1 MLLTRYNNIELE
13 CGLDESGAGTAFG
26 PVVASAVIM
35 PSDWSHPLL
44 NDSKKV
50 SEKNRNL
57 LADEIKKHALAWS
70 VAEVS
75 AEVIDQINILQA
87 RFEAMNIAVTTL
99 NIRPEHL
106 LVDGNRF
113 VNRTDIPYTCIVK
126 GDAKYTSIAAAS
138 ILAKVY
144 RDNLMTEAGDEYN
157 KWNIAKH
164 KGYLTKEHIELISRW
179 GISDRHRKSFLK
191 NYI

>member
-1 MLLTRYNNIELE
+1 MLKTRYNNIELE

-35 PSDWSHPLL
+35 PIDWSHPLL

-57 LADEIKKHALAWS
+57 LADEIKKNALAWS

-75 AEVIDQINILQA
+75 AEVIDRINILQA
-87 RFEAMNIAVTTL
+87 RFEAMNIAISRL
-99 NIRPEHL
+99 NIKPEYL

-113 VNRTDIPYTCIVK
+113 INKTDIPHTCIVK
-126 GDAKYTSIAAAS
+126 GDAKYTGIAAAS

-144 RDNLMTEAGDEYN
+144 RDQLMIECGEKYN
-157 KWNIAKH
+157 RWNIPKH
-164 KGYLTKEHIELISRW
+164 KGYLTKEHIDLISKW